1 MQSNLICLHLVT
13 ARRYNPLMAPRQ
25 ASADLGGARPG
36 DARLAGARPGGVSLA
51 EPGLAEPGGGG
62 AGPGWASAR
71 DVGPAEADGLPPLV
85 TAWRSLAARHAAVS
99 AALEHELGERHG
111 LGVSEFEVL
120 ERLAENEQHK
130 FRVQELADAVHLS
143 QSTLSRLIGRL
154 EQHGLVQRNMCD
166 ADRRGIDV
174 CLTETGRR
182 RHAEAVATHRA
193 ILAATMPPG
202 SGGIRGS

>member
-36 DARLAGARPGGVSLA
+36 DARPAGAPGGVSLA
-51 EPGLAEPGGGG
+51 EPGLAETGGGG

-166 ADRRGIDV
+166 VDRRGIDV
-174 CLTETGRR
+174 CLTDAGRQ
-182 RHAEAVATHRA
+182 RHAEAVPTHRA
-193 ILAATMPPG
+193 VIAATMPPG